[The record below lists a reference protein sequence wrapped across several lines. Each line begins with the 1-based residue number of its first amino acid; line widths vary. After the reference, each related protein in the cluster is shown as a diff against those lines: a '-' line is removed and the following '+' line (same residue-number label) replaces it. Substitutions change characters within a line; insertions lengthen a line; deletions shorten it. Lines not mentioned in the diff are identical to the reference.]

1 MRIAVGT
8 DHAGFSLKDAV
19 IDELR
24 NLGVEVIDK
33 GGFDTTPSDFPDFAG
48 LVGRAIQNGEADRG
62 ILLCGSGVGVCIAA
76 NKLHGVRAA
85 LTHDTYSAHQG
96 VEHDGMNVMCLGS
109 RIIGE
114 ALARELVKA
123 FVSAEFQHE
132 DRFMRR
138 VGKID
143 KLEAEG

>member
-1 MRIAVGT
+1 
-8 DHAGFSLKDAV
+8 
-19 IDELR
+19 
-24 NLGVEVIDK
+24 
-33 GGFDTTPSDFPDFAG
+33 
-48 LVGRAIQNGEADRG
+48 
-62 ILLCGSGVGVCIAA
+62 
-76 NKLHGVRAA
+76 
-85 LTHDTYSAHQG
+85 
-96 VEHDGMNVMCLGS
+96 MCLGS

-132 DRFMRR
+132 ERFLRR